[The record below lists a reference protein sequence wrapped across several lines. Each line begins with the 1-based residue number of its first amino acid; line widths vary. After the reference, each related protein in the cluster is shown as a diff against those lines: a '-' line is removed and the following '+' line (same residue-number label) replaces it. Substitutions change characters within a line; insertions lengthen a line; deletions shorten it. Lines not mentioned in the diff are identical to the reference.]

1 MADNNEIVFDA
12 ASGIPVEE
20 QKEILDKI
28 NGIAEKNR
36 VMLSQGAGS
45 QKGKKRGKTPV
56 INAKKSGAFFPLAVN
71 ITAVV
76 ILCGCVMFLVLFN
89 VRVDAGIRTGNAVYN
104 LTEKALVEE
113 IRKDTAEKIAEKEM
127 EISLISFRLKEVGE
141 RLLQLQS
148 GSQDLTGEQL
158 AAREQLL
165 ALQNSYGENLS
176 VLQDERSR
184 ILGDARSKE
193 TALRAQFGQG
203 TGELTAPR
211 QGVST
216 ETDSA
221 MIELE
226 HLSSEQEKIA
236 AIDAHLAGGLASVS
250 ALVQTGQ
257 YEQAAG
263 TIESLRLFCN
273 NNSLA
278 AARSYQPKKEIYNQT
293 IDSMEI
299 IVDEMRKFQ
308 AVNSEG
314 WALFEKN
321 TQLEETVA
329 EMQKTIDTFSAGS
342 SGQARRL
349 TELEGSVSSLRAS
362 VSSLEARVTER
373 DRTISSLNT
382 EKATL
387 TQTVTDL
394 QTLNDTQA
402 QDIVGLN
409 NQLATIRQTM
419 QQLLQE

>member
-1 MADNNEIVFDA
+1 MADNNEIIFDA
-12 ASGIPVEE
+12 ASGISVEE

-36 VMLSQGAGS
+36 IMLSQGAGS
-45 QKGKKRGKTPV
+45 QKSKKRGKAPV

-76 ILCGCVMFLVLFN
+76 ILCGCVMFLVFFN
-89 VRVDAGIRTGNAVYN
+89 VRADAGVRTGNAVYN

-148 GSQDLTGEQL
+148 GNQDLTGEQL

-184 ILGDARSKE
+184 ILEDARSKE
-193 TALRAQFGQG
+193 AVLRAQIEQ
-203 TGELTAPR
+203 TT
-211 QGVST
+211 VSAN
-216 ETDSA
+216 TDSA

-226 HLSSEQEKIA
+226 RLSGEQKKIA

-250 ALVQTGQ
+250 VLVQTGQ
-257 YEQAAG
+257 YEQAAS
-263 TIESLRLFCN
+263 TIESLRLLCN

-278 AARSYQPKKEIYNQT
+278 AARSYQPKKEIYNQA
-293 IDSMEI
+293 IDSMET
-299 IVDEMRKFQ
+299 IVEEMRKFQ

-314 WALFEKN
+314 WALYEKN

-329 EMQKTIDTFSAGS
+329 EMQKTIDAFSAGN

-349 TELEGSVSSLRAS
+349 TEMEESISTLRAS
-362 VSSLEARVTER
+362 VSSLDARVTER

-394 QTLNDTQA
+394 QTLNEAQA
-402 QDIVGLN
+402 QDITGLRSR
-409 NQLATIRQTM
+409 LETIQQTL
-419 QQLLQE
+419 QQVLQE